1 MDDRSLK
8 LLTMHYI
15 RGLSTHEKL
24 LFVELLDTADDVRK
38 LTQRECEIIIGRTI
52 RLSRFDPIAAYNRA
66 EGDIHDLTARGF
78 GYNFYWDFAYPALL
92 REIHDPPFLFFYRGT
107 NPCSSSATAVAPW
120 IAVVGTRFPT
130 GNGRKTAYALGREF
144 ADLGVPVVSGLA
156 YGIDEAVHVG
166 VVDGKGIAIAVLGNG
181 IDTVYPKE
189 NARLARKIVEK
200 GGCLVSE
207 YGPGIEPRRYHFPA
221 RNRIIAGCC
230 RGTLVVEAPRRSGA
244 LITADFALE
253 DGRDLFVHRAGT
265 AGANANGCAALAE
278 DGARLVDSGLD
289 ILREWDFGLD
299 GEAAMLETSNGMI
312 SS

>member
-1 MDDRSLK
+1 M
-8 LLTMHYI
+8 
-15 RGLSTHEKL
+15 
-24 LFVELLDTADDVRK
+24 
-38 LTQRECEIIIGRTI
+38 
-52 RLSRFDPIAAYNRA
+52 
-66 EGDIHDLTARGF
+66 
-78 GYNFYWDFAYPALL
+78 
-92 REIHDPPFLFFYRGT
+92 
-107 NPCSSSATAVAPW
+107 
-120 IAVVGTRFPT
+120 
-130 GNGRKTAYALGREF
+130 
-144 ADLGVPVVSGLA
+144 
-156 YGIDEAVHVG
+156 
-166 VVDGKGIAIAVLGNG
+166 
-181 IDTVYPKE
+181 
-189 NARLARKIVEK
+189 
-200 GGCLVSE
+200 SE